1 MNNIME
7 SKLNH
12 SSIESYSNAYTKKV
26 ASEFYREHDEIK
38 GKEIVN
44 LCKVKQINLLAIK
57 NLFQK
62 WKKET
67 EKLQSPYFNYDDKE
81 VVAALNSFMNVLSQ
95 NISIKRPHFEPL
107 LKKAVHDTILLVFS
121 PYDFYSKEINNP
133 EKTRVSL
140 DELKELANY
149 VKINSSLLD
158 ALIARFVRDDVE
170 EVFNDE
176 GFSML
181 NEIFEEVKTE
191 PEDYKE
197 YLEKF
202 SETLP
207 LSLDMIYIEAER
219 ENVDEDFKF
228 LKPKK
233 EVRDDPAKSLNAN
246 FFKEQ
251 LTLNE
256 KFNTNT
262 KPTLADTLQKRKFDN
277 IKKNISINQRFMFI
291 NELFEGKIDAF
302 NKAIDELESCHNH
315 DEALNII
322 YNKYSKQYQWD
333 QEAEEVYEFV
343 GIVSKKFI

>member
-1 MNNIME
+1 ME

-26 ASEFYREHDEIK
+26 ASEFYKEHEEIK
-38 GKEIVN
+38 GKEIIN
-44 LCKVKQINLLAIK
+44 LCKVKQINLLVIK

-81 VVAALNSFMNVLSQ
+81 VVSALNSFMNVLSQ

-107 LKKAVHDTILLVFS
+107 LKRAVYDTILLVFS

-140 DELKELANY
+140 DELKELSNY
-149 VKINSSLLD
+149 VKINSNLLD
-158 ALIARFVRDDVE
+158 ALIARFVNDDVE

-176 GFSML
+176 GFSLL
-181 NEIFEEVKTE
+181 NEIFEENKIK

-202 SETLP
+202 SETIP
-207 LSLDMIYIEAER
+207 LSLDMIFMEAES
-219 ENVDEDFKF
+219 ENVDEDFNF
-228 LKPKK
+228 LKSKK
-233 EVRDDPAKSLNAN
+233 ELKEEPLKNLNAN
-246 FFKEQ
+246 FFKEH

-262 KPTLADTLQKRKFDN
+262 KPTLADILQKKKIDN

-291 NELFEGKIDAF
+291 NELFDGKVDEF
-302 NKAIDELESCHNH
+302 NKAVDELEVCTDY
-315 DEALNII
+315 DEALKLLN
-322 YNKYSKQYQWD
+322 NKYHKKYKWEKES
-333 QEAEEVYEFV
+333 EEVNEFL
-343 GIVSKKFI
+343 GIVAKKFI

>member
-26 ASEFYREHDEIK
+26 VSEFYREHDEIK

-133 EKTRVSL
+133 EKTRVSI
-140 DELKELANY
+140 DELKELSNY

-158 ALIARFVRDDVE
+158 ALIARFVSDDVE

-202 SETLP
+202 SETIP

-233 EVRDDPAKSLNAN
+233 EVREDPAKSLNAN

-262 KPTLADTLQKRKFDN
+262 KPTLADTLQKRKIDN

-291 NELFEGKIDAF
+291 NELFEGKVDAF

-315 DEALNII
+315 DEALKLI
-322 YNKYSKQYQWD
+322 YNKYSKQYRWD
-333 QEAEEVYEFV
+333 QEDEEVIEFV
-343 GIVSKKFI
+343 GVVSKKFI